1 MRYNQ
6 QIENNKNI
14 SLAHI
19 FLIKVKNIWLEFSYN
34 FLDMN
39 EGNAHQSGF
48 NITTKLKEN
57 FFIKCGLKH
66 NYYNHDESTTSFLGF
81 GYSL

>member
-1 MRYNQ
+1 M
-6 QIENNKNI
+6 
-14 SLAHI
+14 
-19 FLIKVKNIWLEFSYN
+19 
-34 FLDMN
+34 D

-48 NITTKLKEN
+48 NVTTKLKEN

-66 NYYNHDESTTSFLGF
+66 NYYNSDQSTTSFLGF